1 MHSALTSHQ
10 PESIRAMAARLGL
23 TLGEASRQRSLEIV
37 RGKITTYQSAI
48 GLALLTVIF
57 FGIGFAAACHA

>member
-1 MHSALTSHQ
+1 MHSALTRHQ

-23 TLGEASRQRSLEIV
+23 SLAEASRMRSLEIV
-37 RGKITTYQSAI
+37 RGKITAYQSAI
-48 GLALLTVIF
+48 GLGLLTVIF

>member
-1 MHSALTSHQ
+1 MHSALTRHH
-10 PESIRAMAARLGL
+10 PEPIRAMAARLGL
-23 TLGEASRQRSLEIV
+23 SLAEASRMRSLEIV

-57 FGIGFAAACHA
+57 FCLGFAVAYQA